1 MKLGLLP
8 ILLAGIMFFMAIGH
22 HGTVKK
28 YIAGEESSYE
38 LSIDADDNESY
49 SSFIASTTLHTY
61 GSFFHVADG
70 ICLNLDKAFIS
81 LNSVRVLPWNRL
93 YILYRQLKA
102 HIA

>member
-1 MKLGLLP
+1 MKLGVLP

-22 HGTVKK
+22 QGTAKK
-28 YIAGEESSYE
+28 YIAGEESNYE

-49 SSFIASTTLHTY
+49 SSFIALTTLHPCCL
-61 GSFFHVADG
+61 FFHVVDG
-70 ICLNLDKAFIS
+70 RCLNLDKAFIS